1 MSSSGSSS
9 ECGAHGNTS
18 AEVRAL
24 AESLAEAL
32 EPWAQRLRR
41 AAEEAAGERDAQ
53 PDAEVP
59 DTCLWCPVCAAVG
72 LLRGERP
79 ELAARLA
86 EHGVGL
92 LSALRELLAESGT
105 PASAGTGA
113 DRAARRKRDVQRV
126 PLRRA
131 GGARQ
136 QPGTGGGAGC

>member
-1 MSSSGSSS
+1 MSSSG
-9 ECGAHGNTS
+9 CAAHGNAS

-41 AAEEAAGERDAQ
+41 AAEERDAQ
-53 PDAEVP
+53 PGGELPA
-59 DTCLWCPVCAAVG
+59 TCTWCPVCAVVG

-92 LSALRELLAESGT
+92 LAALRELLSESATAT
-105 PASAGTGA
+105 PGGAGAGGA
-113 DRAARRKRDVQRV
+113 DSGKRDVQRV

-131 GGARQ
+131 GARPQSGA
-136 QPGTGGGAGC
+136 GGGAGGGAEC